1 MLTMSKTAPA
11 GPQRESHMPAQA
23 GLRLP
28 VRVMHVM
35 YSLRPGGMEL
45 GVAKLVNGLD
55 PSAIESTICSTTPG
69 GDLKPLIAPGVPVFE
84 LNRRQGND
92 PKLVWDLYR
101 LFQRTQPDVVHT
113 HAWGTLVEGL
123 TAARLARVPAVV
135 HGEHGTLQ
143 LRTHQRWVQRRA
155 WAAADRVLSVSSRLA
170 ERIARETKFPLE
182 RITTIRNGVDISRFG
197 RVSRGFA
204 RKVLDLHGERVAV
217 TVGRLVPVKD
227 HMTLLESMA
236 ISRRR
241 NVDAVLA
248 IAGDGPLRSAL
259 EARASALGLSGSVRF
274 LGHRPDVE
282 IVLAAADVFVMS
294 SESEGLSNTVLEAM
308 ASALPVAATRVGGT
322 DEMVL
327 DGCTGLLVDPHSPE
341 ALAAALSTL
350 FENPDR
356 ARAMGAAGRAR
367 AESEFS
373 LPGMIR
379 RYETLYRETMTNT
392 PRLRVERHTSLAG
405 IEQSGAA

>member
-1 MLTMSKTAPA
+1 
-11 GPQRESHMPAQA
+11 
-23 GLRLP
+23 
-28 VRVMHVM
+28 
-35 YSLRPGGMEL
+35 
-45 GVAKLVNGLD
+45 
-55 PSAIESTICSTTPG
+55 
-69 GDLKPLIAPGVPVFE
+69 
-84 LNRRQGND
+84 
-92 PKLVWDLYR
+92 
-101 LFQRTQPDVVHT
+101 
-113 HAWGTLVEGL
+113 
-123 TAARLARVPAVV
+123 
-135 HGEHGTLQ
+135 
-143 LRTHQRWVQRRA
+143 VQRRA